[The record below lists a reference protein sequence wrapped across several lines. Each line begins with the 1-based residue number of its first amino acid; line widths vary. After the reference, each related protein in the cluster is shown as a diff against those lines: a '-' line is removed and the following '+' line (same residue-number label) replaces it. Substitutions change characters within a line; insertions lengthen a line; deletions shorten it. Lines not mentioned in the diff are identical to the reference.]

1 MQGLP
6 LVQGSTAATYK
17 AEKKMDKFKMEKESW
32 VCKTK
37 KNQLTSHLLD
47 DAVILIEKLN
57 AVGWRPMLFLEYPN
71 QIVKTLLPEG
81 LKLSAGEKICVDNM
95 NTIYSM
101 IVKGNTVP
109 ADPSTESL
117 QLDPEQE
124 TVVVLN
130 LETIPDPPPQQ
141 VEALLPT
148 SPATDTNEGGQI
160 ETVEALLPTSPATDT
175 NEGGQIETVEALL
188 PTSPATDTNEGG
200 QIETVEALLPT
211 SPATDTNE
219 GGQIETVEA
228 LPTSP
233 ATDTNRGGG
242 MTNQRKDVK
251 GQKFLKKKWIVP
263 TTSKRCTHINA

>member
-1 MQGLP
+1 
-6 LVQGSTAATYK
+6 
-17 AEKKMDKFKMEKESW
+17 
-32 VCKTK
+32 
-37 KNQLTSHLLD
+37 
-47 DAVILIEKLN
+47 
-57 AVGWRPMLFLEYPN
+57 MLFLEYPN
-71 QIVKTLLPEG
+71 QRVKTLLPEG

-117 QLDPEQE
+117 QLPEQE
-124 TVVVLN
+124 TVVVLH

-160 ETVEALLPTSPATDT
+160 ETVEALLPTSPATDTNEGGQIETVEALPTSPATDT

-233 ATDTNRGGG
+233 ATDTNRGGDDKP
-242 MTNQRKDVK
+242 TKRRQRTKVSKKEMDCPHNIQEVHAYKCVIKTRKRK
-251 GQKFLKKKWIVP
+251 GKTEKLIDWLPCKLWCVGCL
-263 TTSKRCTHINA
+263 SH